1 MIDPWLML
9 GAAALLLRAA
19 FAIYVAG
26 LSRSKNTASTLF
38 RSVVEIAFGL
48 LAWWAIGAA
57 IHGSWQE
64 IAHPVGSASL
74 FIAATFLLPPAIVSG
89 ATVERSRSIVP
100 IAAALLLPGLLTPI
114 LWKIL
119 QSNWLVTNGF
129 IDEAGATFIHFSAGC
144 AALVACIAVGPRIG
158 KYNRDGST
166 NAIVAHNLP
175 LASVG
180 LLLIFIA
187 WLPYVAGYASAS
199 PADAALNASLAA
211 AAAVVAAFIYCA
223 IRYGR
228 QDIFLVYAALLGGL
242 VSITAAPDL
251 LTPSR
256 AVFVGAVAGLIIP
269 FAVVKLDMNFHV
281 DDPAGGI
288 AIHGIG
294 GILGALAIA
303 LLQPGSFSQRFD
315 HLGAQLIALIV
326 VAVITLA
333 AAGGVFFGLKLVTRI
348 RCSEADEFEGLDLSE
363 YDLNAYPDFQQTT
376 IKSYHLREM

>member
-211 AAAVVAAFIYCA
+211 AAAVVAAFIY
-223 IRYGR
+223 
-228 QDIFLVYAALLGGL
+228 AALLGGL